1 MSNRG
6 VLSYNE
12 NNYLYKKCEGE
23 NVYQVLF
30 AEDELLV
37 RLGLQNSIPWE
48 KYNMKLAAQA
58 DNGLTAFELFQ
69 QLRPDVILTDIRM
82 EGMDGYELIQRIR
95 EIDEDC
101 AIIVIS
107 CLDDFETLRKMIQYN
122 IIGYILKAS
131 MSMDEIYE
139 MLQKAKEYLELRGRK
154 GIPESAEEKNL
165 QMEDRLHRYFGGE
178 ETIISVEEERS
189 IKNLLDFYLREED
202 QTKINELAM
211 KFVYELV
218 SRSIPEGILVET
230 GEKEFVVLLSE
241 YVDSLEERIDRIN
254 RSVEGFLGVDFSVAQ
269 GKREQEESLRNWYLR
284 IRGRRKAENPEER
297 QWDKMIQKAVHYMR
311 EHYQESLSLQEISG
325 ILGLS
330 PSYFS
335 HFFKKETGINYIEFL
350 NEIRLEAV
358 LRDLQTSKDKIA
370 VVAEKNGFHNLEYF
384 SRFFK
389 KSMGIS
395 PAKWRQEHT

>member
-69 QLRPDVILTDIRM
+69 QIRPDVILTDIR
-82 EGMDGYELIQRIR
+82 
-95 EIDEDC
+95 
-101 AIIVIS
+101 
-107 CLDDFETLRKMIQYN
+107 
-122 IIGYILKAS
+122 
-131 MSMDEIYE
+131 MDEIYE

-335 HFFKKETGINYIEFL
+335 HFFKDETGINYIEFL

>member
-48 KYNMKLAAQA
+48 KYNMKLVAQA

-69 QLRPDVILTDIRM
+69 KMRPDVILTDIRM

-101 AIIVIS
+101 AIVVIS
-107 CLDDFETLRKMIQYN
+107 CLDDFETLRKMIPYN
-122 IIGYILKAS
+122 IIGYVLKAS
-131 MSMDEIYE
+131 MSMEEIYE
-139 MLQKAKEYLELRGRK
+139 MLQKAREFLEQRGRK
-154 GIPESAEEKNL
+154 GVEETQRKESL
-165 QMEDRLHRYFGGE
+165 QLEQRLARYFCNGE
-178 ETIISVEEERS
+178 PLIS
-189 IKNLLDFYLREED
+189 REED
-202 QTKINELAM
+202 NVKILMEFYLKEEDCTKINDLAM

-218 SRSIPEGILVET
+218 KRSIPEGILVEL
-230 GEKEFVVLLSE
+230 GDKEFVLLLSE
-241 YVDSLEERIDRIN
+241 QVHGLDEKIDRMN
-254 RSVEGFLGVDFSVAQ
+254 RSVEGFLGIDFLVNM
-269 GKREQEESLRNWYLR
+269 GKREKQEDLRECYLR
-284 IRGRRKAENPEER
+284 IHARRKNENLEEKH
-297 QWDKMIQKAVHYMR
+297 WDRAIQKAVYYMR
-311 EHYQESLSLQEISG
+311 EHYQESLGLQEISSV
-325 ILGLS
+325 LGLS

-335 HFFKKETGINYIEFL
+335 HLFKRETGINYIEFL
-350 NEIRLEAV
+350 NEIRLEGV
-358 LRDLQTSKDKIA
+358 LRELKSSQDKIS
-370 VVAEKNGFHNLEYF
+370 VVAEKHGFHNLEYF

-395 PAKWRQEHT
+395 PAKWRQENT

>member
-1 MSNRG
+1 MG

-12 NNYLYKKCEGE
+12 NNYLNKKCEGE

-58 DNGLTAFELFQ
+58 DNGVTAFELFQ
-69 QLRPDVILTDIRM
+69 QIRPDVILTDIRM

-107 CLDDFETLRKMIQYN
+107 CLDDFETLRKMIPYN
-122 IIGYILKAS
+122 IIGYILKSS
-131 MSMDEIYE
+131 MSMEEIYE
-139 MLQKAKEYLELRGRK
+139 MLQKAREFLELRGRK
-154 GIPESAEEKNL
+154 GISATHQKESL
-165 QMEDRLHRYFGGE
+165 QLEQRLARYFSNGE
-178 ETIISVEEERS
+178 TLISQEEDNVRILME
-189 IKNLLDFYLREED
+189 FYLSEED
-202 QTKINELAM
+202 CTKINDLAM

-218 SRSIPEGILVET
+218 KRSIPEGVLVEL
-230 GEKEFVVLLSE
+230 GDKEFVLLLSE
-241 YVDSLEERIDRIN
+241 QVNGLDEKIDRIN
-254 RSVEGFLGVDFSVAQ
+254 RSIEGFLGVDFVVNM
-269 GKREQEESLRNWYLR
+269 GKREKQEDLRECYLR
-284 IRGRRKAENPEER
+284 IHARRRNENSEEKH
-297 QWDKMIQKAVHYMR
+297 WDRAIQKAVYYMR
-311 EHYQESLSLQEISG
+311 EHYQESLGLQEISSV
-325 ILGLS
+325 LGLS

-335 HFFKKETGINYIEFL
+335 HLFKRETGINYIEFL

-358 LRDLQTSKDKIA
+358 LRELKSSQDKIS
-370 VVAEKNGFHNLEYF
+370 VVAEKHGFHNLEYF

-395 PAKWRQEHT
+395 PAKWRQENT

>member
-1 MSNRG
+1 M
-6 VLSYNE
+6 
-12 NNYLYKKCEGE
+12 
-23 NVYQVLF
+23 YQVLF

-69 QLRPDVILTDIRM
+69 QIRPDVILTDIRM

-202 QTKINELAM
+202 
-211 KFVYELV
+211 
-218 SRSIPEGILVET
+218 
-230 GEKEFVVLLSE
+230 
-241 YVDSLEERIDRIN
+241 
-254 RSVEGFLGVDFSVAQ
+254 
-269 GKREQEESLRNWYLR
+269 
-284 IRGRRKAENPEER
+284 
-297 QWDKMIQKAVHYMR
+297 
-311 EHYQESLSLQEISG
+311 
-325 ILGLS
+325 
-330 PSYFS
+330 
-335 HFFKKETGINYIEFL
+335 
-350 NEIRLEAV
+350 
-358 LRDLQTSKDKIA
+358 
-370 VVAEKNGFHNLEYF
+370 
-384 SRFFK
+384 
-389 KSMGIS
+389 
-395 PAKWRQEHT
+395 